1 MVLMARAIAQDTPLL
16 FLDEPTSALDFQNQM
31 RIWEIMRDVAG
42 EGKTILACSHD
53 PNHVAWFCD
62 RVVVVG
68 DGTVVAE
75 GPPEDV
81 ISEAVLGEI
90 YQDVCS
96 VRMLDGVQM
105 VMPRCVAERN
115 GKQESSRPLHDAL
128 FVGACGEVDAGT

>member
-1 MVLMARAIAQDTPLL
+1 MARAIAQDTPVL

-31 RIWEIMRDVAG
+31 RIWEIMREIAE

-68 DGTVVAE
+68 EGAVVAE
-75 GPPEDV
+75 GHPEDV
-81 ISEAVLGEI
+81 ISEGVLGEI

-96 VRMLDGVQM
+96 VRTLDGVQM
-105 VMPRCVAERN
+105 VMPRCVVERN
-115 GKQESSRPLHDAL
+115 GKPGGGLPLHDTPL
-128 FVGACGEVDAGT
+128 VRTWSEVDART